1 MYKEA
6 YPSISVIDDPC
17 EAYIIKPTNGVYSL
31 EDFLLNRLML
41 GLMEV
46 GHDALEGNAGEYM
59 AYHKSMNIAMEKMEF
74 SKLLLLQESV
84 LIWIITISFIILAFI
99 CVSSG
104 FFGELPWLAA
114 MAAFPWTAYGASQA
128 FYYRKSEK
136 ENTKD
141 GIKFETV
148 MAQIQTNDAD
158 LPVDE
163 SNFVENANG

>member
-1 MYKEA
+1 
-6 YPSISVIDDPC
+6 
-17 EAYIIKPTNGVYSL
+17 
-31 EDFLLNRLML
+31 
-41 GLMEV
+41 
-46 GHDALEGNAGEYM
+46 M
-59 AYHKSMNIAMEKMEF
+59 ANKTTTRARKRTTSKAPKVEF
-74 SKLLLLQESV
+74 SKALLIQESI
-84 LIWIITISFIILAFI
+84 LIWIITISFIALAFVCI
-99 CVSSG
+99 FSG

-158 LPVDE
+158 FPVDE